1 MAGNSVLIVGEIA
14 GGQLSP
20 ITGELVAAAAPMA
33 QALGGEVVA
42 ALGGAQV
49 GGLAAEAAALGAHK
63 VYATEH
69 PLLEEYFHVDA
80 HLAVLEAVAKAVDPS
95 VILMGKTILGRDAGP
110 RLAFRLG
117 AGLAQECVKLSLDP
131 ESGVLTGDRPVY
143 GGASLA
149 RVTVSTSP
157 KVATVRPKA
166 FDPVE
171 PDASHQGE
179 VVDFPVEL
187 DPKLGAVKLVEQVRA
202 QAAGVRLEDAR
213 IVVAGGRGLGG
224 PEPFEQLEEL
234 ARLLGGA
241 MGASRAACDAGWL
254 SHSHQIG
261 LTGKSIAAELYITFA
276 ISGASQHVAGMSSV
290 KNTVAVN
297 KDESANIFKEARYG
311 IVGDWEKVLPAFT
324 NKVRELVDG

>member
-1 MAGNSVLIVGEIA
+1 M
-14 GGQLSP
+14 
-20 ITGELVAAAAPMA
+20 
-33 QALGGEVVA
+33 
-42 ALGGAQV
+42 
-49 GGLAAEAAALGAHK
+49 
-63 VYATEH
+63 
-69 PLLEEYFHVDA
+69 
-80 HLAVLEAVAKAVDPS
+80 
-95 VILMGKTILGRDAGP
+95 
-110 RLAFRLG
+110 
-117 AGLAQECVKLSLDP
+117 
-131 ESGVLTGDRPVY
+131 
-143 GGASLA
+143 
-149 RVTVSTSP
+149 
-157 KVATVRPKA
+157 
-166 FDPVE
+166 
-171 PDASHQGE
+171 
-179 VVDFPVEL
+179 EL

-254 SHSHQIG
+254 SHAHQIG

-324 NKVRELVDG
+324 DKVRELVGG